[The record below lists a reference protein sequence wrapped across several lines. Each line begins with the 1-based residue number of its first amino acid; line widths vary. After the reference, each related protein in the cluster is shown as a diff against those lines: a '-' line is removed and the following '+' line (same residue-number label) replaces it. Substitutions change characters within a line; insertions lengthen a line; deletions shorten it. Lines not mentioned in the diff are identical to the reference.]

1 MLMPLLDSQAPV
13 FLFNDDWRAG
23 KAILRARDFNKDT
36 GVDGMGIILPYL
48 FICLV
53 LSNNLLCPLLRIRA
67 FMHLFLFPQNNKK
80 MKQKCIFYSI
90 KKGLEAALG
99 VFRSPFSCTI
109 TQCSV
114 HYGCVML
121 LLMVCEVSLF
131 LNGLFC
137 HPKQH

>member
-36 GVDGMGIILPYL
+36 GVDGMGIILPYV

-67 FMHLFLFPQNNKK
+67 FMHLFLFQKK

>member
-90 KKGLEAALG
+90 KKVSKQRLESFGRPSVAPLLS
-99 VFRSPFSCTI
+99 VLCTMA
-109 TQCSV
+109 V
-114 HYGCVML
+114 
-121 LLMVCEVSLF
+121 
-131 LNGLFC
+131 
-137 HPKQH
+137 

>member
-1 MLMPLLDSQAPV
+1 MLMPLLDSQALV

-36 GVDGMGIILPYL
+36 GVDGMGIILPYFL

-67 FMHLFLFPQNNKK
+67 FMYVSFPSKQQKNVAKMHILFN
-80 MKQKCIFYSI
+80 

-114 HYGCVML
+114 HYSCVML

-131 LNGLFC
+131 PNGLFC
-137 HPKQH
+137 HPTQH

>member
-36 GVDGMGIILPYL
+36 GVDGMGIILPYV

-67 FMHLFLFPQNNKK
+67 FMHLFLFQKNEAKMHILFNKK
-80 MKQKCIFYSI
+80 RSRSSAWSLSVALQLHHYSVFC
-90 KKGLEAALG
+90 ALWLCDAT
-99 VFRSPFSCTI
+99 S
-109 TQCSV
+109 
-114 HYGCVML
+114 
-121 LLMVCEVSLF
+121 
-131 LNGLFC
+131 NGL
-137 HPKQH
+137 